1 MTPQPPSLGAKESPA
16 SILTAV
22 RPPVAR
28 YRRWIIAGLIGL
40 VLLAIGGALIIAF
53 TPARRR
59 SISEPEPPA
68 SAPSSALEVEKRLP
82 ARYDDPLAIKSQP
95 PAPAVGSADVETLPL
110 EGAGPAAA
118 NPGANARAPELG
130 RGQEAAAASQPFFSA
145 PARSPESAGVAAAN
159 DQSESSSPALAPQT
173 QKEAFIS
180 SARQARSAPA
190 SLALPPLSPFE
201 VKRGAVIPAAL
212 VTGLNSDLP
221 GLVIA
226 QVTEPVFD
234 HATGQHLLIAQG
246 SRLVGRYDSQVSYG
260 QDRLLMVWTELIL
273 PDGRSIDLG
282 AMAGADASGA
292 GGLTDE
298 VDLHEG
304 ALARGLGLST
314 LVSIGA
320 AAAQNALARS
330 ADNLILQDASGGLA
344 GGASQTGQRLVD
356 RDLGRAPT
364 LRVRP
369 GWPLRIIVEH
379 DLILAPADGG

>member
-1 MTPQPPSLGAKESPA
+1 MTPQPPSLGAKVSPA

-53 TPARRR
+53 SPARHR

-68 SAPSSALEVEKRLP
+68 LAPSSASEVEKRLP
-82 ARYDDPLAIKSQP
+82 ARYDDPLAIKSQ
-95 PAPAVGSADVETLPL
+95 APAADLETAPL

-118 NPGANARAPELG
+118 PGANARAPELG

-145 PARSPESAGVAAAN
+145 PARPPEKAGVAAAN

-180 SARQARSAPA
+180 IARQARSAAA

-221 GLVIA
+221 GMVIA

-292 GGLTDE
+292 GGLADE

-304 ALARGLGLST
+304 ALARGMGLST

-344 GGASQTGQRLVD
+344 AGASQIGQRLVD

>member
-1 MTPQPPSLGAKESPA
+1 MTDQPPGLEAKESRA

-40 VLLAIGGALIIAF
+40 MLLAIGGALIVGF
-53 TPARRR
+53 TPPRDR
-59 SISEPEPPA
+59 SISEPEPLAA
-68 SAPSSALEVEKRLP
+68 SGAAPEVEKRLP
-82 ARYDDPLAIKSQP
+82 ARYDDPLAIRSQP
-95 PAPAVGSADVETLPL
+95 PAPAAPRGDEAAPQ
-110 EGAGPAAA
+110 EGPGPAAVSRDLSPSA
-118 NPGANARAPELG
+118 AEVG

-145 PARSPESAGVAAAN
+145 PARRPESGGLAAA
-159 DQSESSSPALAPQT
+159 DGQSESPSPALGPQT
-173 QKEAFIS
+173 PKEAFL
-180 SARQARSAPA
+180 AGVRQARSAPP
-190 SLALPPLSPFE
+190 SLALRPLSPFE

-234 HATGQHLLIAQG
+234 HATGEHLLIAQG

-292 GGLTDE
+292 GGLADE

-304 ALARGLGLST
+304 ALAKGLGLAT

-330 ADNLILQDASGGLA
+330 ADHLILQDASGGLA
-344 GGASQTGQRLVD
+344 EGASQAGQRLVD
-356 RDLGRAPT
+356 RGLGRAPT

-369 GWPLRIIVEH
+369 GWPLRIIVEQ
-379 DLILAPADGG
+379 DLILAPVDGG